1 MFVRCWEVVRPRE
14 SPFREVPLY
23 LKEWKESV
31 DSRPG
36 FKQGEK
42 AVMCLSHETL
52 EGLHI
57 TGSIVLAHALTNK
70 VFFLNSEVVC

>member
-1 MFVRCWEVVRPRE
+1 M
-14 SPFREVPLY
+14 
-23 LKEWKESV
+23 

-57 TGSIVLAHALTNK
+57 IILAHALTNK
-70 VFFLNSEVVC
+70 VFFLNSEVVS

>member
-1 MFVRCWEVVRPRE
+1 M
-14 SPFREVPLY
+14 
-23 LKEWKESV
+23 